1 MVSGRHCSGDR
12 QSRDQ
17 ECPAIF
23 DRNRR
28 KKSGQNEQ
36 IPEQLGGEPD
46 PAQRRHGE
54 MHGSERKADHQHPVV
69 KIGELD
75 HVELSE
81 PREEHRGERDVDR
94 ADHESEKDVAE
105 SDAEDGY
112 EWHQKH
118 SRERGPVKVEAVMGQ
133 HQIVGDLG
141 YHTKMELAM
150 HERVRQI
157 VEICM
162 LGDVEKG

>member
-1 MVSGRHCSGDR
+1 
-12 QSRDQ
+12 
-17 ECPAIF
+17 
-23 DRNRR
+23 
-28 KKSGQNEQ
+28 
-36 IPEQLGGEPD
+36 
-46 PAQRRHGE
+46 
-54 MHGSERKADHQHPVV
+54 VV

-81 PREEHRGERDVDR
+81 PSEEHRGERDVER

-118 SRERGPVKVEAVMGQ
+118 GRERGPVKVEAVMGQ
-133 HQIVGDLG
+133 HQIVGNLG

-162 LGDVEKG
+162 LGDVEKGEISPVEPGVIRRKPGVHEKREQADTDLEDVPFQHG